1 MAMVI
6 RRIYENW
13 NLERE
18 ENREELLTTKDTKYA
33 KVFNIFGWIV
43 LQIFPFIGRLEPLE
57 RFERLE
63 PFELMNL
70 VLTHHIRVFYDPF
83 SR

>member
-18 ENREELLTTKDTKYA
+18 ENREEFFTTKDTKYA

-43 LQIFPFIGRLEPLE
+43 LQIFPFMGRLEPLE
-57 RFERLE
+57 RFERFE

-70 VLTHHIRVFYDPF
+70 VLTHQTGILYDPF
-83 SR
+83 

>member
-18 ENREELLTTKDTKYA
+18 ENREEFLLRIPPWRDTKYA

-43 LQIFPFIGRLEPLE
+43 LQIFPFIGRLEPSEL
-57 RFERLE
+57 FERLE

-70 VLTHHIRVFYDPF
+70 VLTHQT
-83 SR
+83 